1 MALIIDELTVDTVN
15 WTPYSPPDDCNVI
28 SFYNKDT
35 TSDLKFR
42 KVDTDPTTE
51 VLIPAGIEKQWGHYA
66 LPAQTSPRYPKNV
79 IIGYL
84 QAVAGTGPVKIEGGR

>member
-1 MALIIDELTVDTVN
+1 MALFIQELTIDTVS

-28 SFYNKDT
+28 SVYNKDIAN
-35 TSDLKFR
+35 DIKFR
-42 KVDTDPTTE
+42 TDSADPTTE

-66 LPAQTSPRYPKNV
+66 LSSQTAARYPKNV

-84 QAVAGTGPVKIEGGR
+84 QSVAGTGPVKIECGR